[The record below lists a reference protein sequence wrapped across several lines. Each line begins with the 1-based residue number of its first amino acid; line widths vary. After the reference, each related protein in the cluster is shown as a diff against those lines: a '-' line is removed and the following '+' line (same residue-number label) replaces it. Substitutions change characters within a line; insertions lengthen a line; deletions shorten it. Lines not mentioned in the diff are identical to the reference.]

1 MDHDLRKEYEAF
13 VYPPED
19 ASPACFRKRGFALE
33 RIIHSLLQEEKL
45 NPRTSYKIDGEQIDG
60 SFIFDGRFFLLEAKW
75 HKNGLPASE
84 IYQFKGKVDGKLIG
98 TIGIFISM
106 SGFSE
111 DAVNALSLGKDLN
124 VILFDK
130 DDFES
135 CLSEDIGFR
144 EVLGTKLRRAAEQGA
159 VYFPFKSVF
168 VDSKGTAF
176 IKTESYSYDA
186 AKDAISGQAEVSQIN
201 GDVVIICEGY
211 TDRDIISFLA
221 NKILQEYKIEK
232 SLSVVTAM
240 GKFSLPKVAQG
251 VKSLLKPTAKLV
263 LVADSDGNLDKT
275 TDFLRKHLDFQ
286 DWVAIIPDPSI
297 EEWFSMDHQ
306 DFRRILQ
313 KERTK
318 GVSPAAVISEIIKSI
333 DIGELE
339 KKSASFHNFVELLK
353 SL

>member
-1 MDHDLRKEYEAF
+1 MVHDFRKEYEAF
-13 VYPPED
+13 VNPPENT
-19 ASPACFRKRGFALE
+19 SQVWFRKGGFAFE
-33 RIIHSLLQEEKL
+33 QIIHSLLQEEKL
-45 NPRTSYKIDGEQIDG
+45 YPRTSYKIDGEQIDG
-60 SFIFDGRFFLLEAKW
+60 SFIFDGKYFLIEAKW
-75 HKNGLPASE
+75 HNESLPASE

-135 CLSEDIGFR
+135 CLSEDMGFHK
-144 EVLGTKLRRAAEQGA
+144 VLGTKLRRAAEQGA

-168 VDSKGTAF
+168 VDSKGTDF
-176 IKTESYSYDA
+176 IQTESYSYDA
-186 AKDAISGQAEVSQIN
+186 AKDAISGQTDVSQIN

-221 NKILQEYKIEK
+221 NKIFQEYKIEK
-232 SLSVVTAM
+232 GLSVVTAM

-275 TDFLRKHLDFQ
+275 KEFLRKHLDFQ

-313 KERTK
+313 KERAK
-318 GVSPAAVISEIIKSI
+318 GVSSAAVISEMIKNI
-333 DIGELE
+333 DIGEIE
-339 KKSASFHNFVELLK
+339 KKSASFHDFVDLLK